1 MIKMSKK
8 QFLIIGLGRFGSS
21 IAKTIYELGHDVL
34 AIDKDEE
41 KVQEISDYVT
51 HAVQMDSTD
60 ESILKTLGVTNFD
73 VAVVTIGSNLQD
85 SVMATLILKELG
97 VKYIIAKA
105 NIFKN
110 QDENDFTKANNELHA
125 KVLTKIGADKVVLPE
140 RDMGTR
146 VAHNLVSS
154 NILDYIELSEEYS
167 ILEIEAIKEWFN
179 KSLKEIEIRKKHG
192 INVVAIKRGEKVN
205 ISPSAEDIIKENDVL
220 VALGSAKDLNKFESM
235 ISRKNK

>member
-1 MIKMSKK
+1 MDRGMIKMSKK

-105 NIFKN
+105 N
-110 QDENDFTKANNELHA
+110 NELHA

-192 INVVAIKRGEKVN
+192 INVVAIKKGEKVN

>member
-1 MIKMSKK
+1 MSKK
-8 QFLIIGLGRFGSS
+8 QFLIIGLGRFGAS

-41 KVQEISDYVT
+41 KVQEISEYVT

-60 ESILKTLGVTNFD
+60 ESIVKTLGVKNFD

-85 SVMATLILKELG
+85 SVLSTLILKELG
-97 VKYIIAKA
+97 IKYIIA
-105 NIFKN
+105 
-110 QDENDFTKANNELHA
+110 KANNELHA

-140 RDMGTR
+140 RDMGSR

-167 ILEIEAIKEWFN
+167 ILETEAIKEWFN

-192 INVVAIKRGEKVN
+192 INVVAIKRDDKVN
-205 ISPSAEDIIKENDVL
+205 ISPSAEDIIKENDIL
-220 VALGSAKDLNKFESM
+220 VAIGSVKDLNKFESL

>member
-21 IAKTIYELGHDVL
+21 IAKTIYELGQDVL

-60 ESILKTLGVTNFD
+60 ESIVKTLGVKNFD

-85 SVMATLILKELG
+85 SVLSTLILKELG
-97 VKYIIAKA
+97 IKYIIA
-105 NIFKN
+105 
-110 QDENDFTKANNELHA
+110 KANNELHA

-140 RDMGTR
+140 RDMGAR

-167 ILEIEAIKEWFN
+167 ILETEAIKEWFN

-192 INVVAIKRGEKVN
+192 INVVAIKRGDKVN

-220 VALGSAKDLNKFESM
+220 VAIGSVKDLNKFEGL
-235 ISRKNK
+235 ISRK

>member
-8 QFLIIGLGRFGSS
+8 QFLIIGLGRFGAS

-41 KVQEISDYVT
+41 KVQEISEYVT

-60 ESILKTLGVTNFD
+60 ESIVKTLGVKNFD

-85 SVMATLILKELG
+85 SVLSTLILKELG
-97 VKYIIAKA
+97 IKYIIA
-105 NIFKN
+105 
-110 QDENDFTKANNELHA
+110 KANNELHA

-140 RDMGTR
+140 RDMGSR

-167 ILEIEAIKEWFN
+167 ILETEAIKEWFN

-192 INVVAIKRGEKVN
+192 INVVAIKRDDKVN
-205 ISPSAEDIIKENDVL
+205 ISPSAEDIIKENDIL
-220 VALGSAKDLNKFESM
+220 VAIGSVKDLNKFESL
-235 ISRKNK
+235 ISRKNE

>member
-105 NIFKN
+105 N
-110 QDENDFTKANNELHA
+110 NELHA

-140 RDMGTR
+140 RDMGIR

>member
-85 SVMATLILKELG
+85 SVIATLILKELG
-97 VKYIIAKA
+97 VKYIIA
-105 NIFKN
+105 
-110 QDENDFTKANNELHA
+110 KANNELHA

>member
-105 NIFKN
+105 N
-110 QDENDFTKANNELHA
+110 NELHA

-167 ILEIEAIKEWFN
+167 ILETEAIKEWFN

-192 INVVAIKRGEKVN
+192 INVVAIKRGDKVN

-220 VALGSAKDLNKFESM
+220 VAIGSVKDLNKFEGL

>member
-97 VKYIIAKA
+97 VKYIIA
-105 NIFKN
+105 
-110 QDENDFTKANNELHA
+110 KANNELHA

-235 ISRKNK
+235 ITRKNK

>member
-1 MIKMSKK
+1 MDRGMIKMSKK

-34 AIDKDEE
+34 AIDNDEE

-97 VKYIIAKA
+97 VKYIIA
-105 NIFKN
+105 
-110 QDENDFTKANNELHA
+110 KANNELHA

>member
-1 MIKMSKK
+1 
-8 QFLIIGLGRFGSS
+8 
-21 IAKTIYELGHDVL
+21 
-34 AIDKDEE
+34 
-41 KVQEISDYVT
+41 
-51 HAVQMDSTD
+51 MDSTD

-97 VKYIIAKA
+97 VKYIIA
-105 NIFKN
+105 
-110 QDENDFTKANNELHA
+110 KANNELHA

>member
-1 MIKMSKK
+1 MDRGMIKMSKK

-21 IAKTIYELGHDVL
+21 IAKTIYEIGHDVL

-97 VKYIIAKA
+97 VKYIIA
-105 NIFKN
+105 
-110 QDENDFTKANNELHA
+110 KANNELHA

>member
-1 MIKMSKK
+1 MSKK

-21 IAKTIYELGHDVL
+21 IAKTIYELGQDVL

-60 ESILKTLGVTNFD
+60 ESIVKTLGVKNFD

-85 SVMATLILKELG
+85 SVLSTLILKELG
-97 VKYIIAKA
+97 IKYIIA
-105 NIFKN
+105 
-110 QDENDFTKANNELHA
+110 KANNELHA

-140 RDMGTR
+140 RDMGAR
-146 VAHNLVSS
+146 VAHNLVFS

-167 ILEIEAIKEWFN
+167 ILETEAIKEWFN
-179 KSLKEIEIRKKHG
+179 KSLKEIEIRKKYG
-192 INVVAIKRGEKVN
+192 INVVAIKRGDKVN

-220 VALGSAKDLNKFESM
+220 VAIGSVKDLNKFEGL

>member
-8 QFLIIGLGRFGSS
+8 QFLIRGLGRFGSS

-97 VKYIIAKA
+97 VKYIIA
-105 NIFKN
+105 
-110 QDENDFTKANNELHA
+110 KANNELHA